1 MTVSQILHGSLEYA
15 AAVELRRRVLRLPLG
30 MDFSAAELA
39 AEVDQFHFG
48 IWDGEELVG
57 CLSLVRNGPSRLV
70 SNRDEGSV
78 GSTEIIQWE
87 SQFKMRQV
95 AVSPDRQRQG
105 IGKRLVEAA
114 EAFVDTGEISLHAR
128 EVAVAFYESMGYT
141 TVGEPFLEVG
151 ILHMKMTK
159 RVG

>member
-1 MTVSQILHGSLEYA
+1 MTVSQIVHGSLEYA

-30 MDFSAAELA
+30 LDFTAAELA
-39 AEVDQFHFG
+39 SEADQFHFG
-48 IWDGEELVG
+48 LWDGDDLVG

-70 SNRDEGSV
+70 SNRDEGTLGCV
-78 GSTEIIQWE
+78 EIIKWE

-128 EVAVAFYESMGYT
+128 EVAVPFYEAMGYAA
-141 TVGEPFLEVG
+141 VGDPFLEVG
-151 ILHMKMTK
+151 IPHLKMTK

>member
-1 MTVSQILHGSLEYA
+1 
-15 AAVELRRRVLRLPLG
+15 

>member
-1 MTVSQILHGSLEYA
+1 MTVSQIVHGSPEYA

>member
-1 MTVSQILHGSLEYA
+1 
-15 AAVELRRRVLRLPLG
+15 
-30 MDFSAAELA
+30 
-39 AEVDQFHFG
+39 
-48 IWDGEELVG
+48 
-57 CLSLVRNGPSRLV
+57 
-70 SNRDEGSV
+70 
-78 GSTEIIQWE
+78 
-87 SQFKMRQV
+87 
-95 AVSPDRQRQG
+95 
-105 IGKRLVEAA
+105 LVEAA